1 MSTTPTEENFVQ
13 LLSSYASLAGKASNV
28 SDRIGIIIASSDNP
42 ELKERILPLLNE
54 LNRTIERTTKDV
66 RAALPEAWDD

>member
-1 MSTTPTEENFVQ
+1 M
-13 LLSSYASLAGKASNV
+13 AGKASNV